1 MTLENLQMIAS
12 DGPRAGQ
19 RILRMKGPLSLHTVF
34 EFQNQLRAETSANII
49 IDFSGVPFID
59 SAGLG
64 GLVGVLVS
72 AQKAR
77 RKLLFAAMNPQ
88 VITLLEMTRTRSLF
102 TVYSTLQEAE
112 AAPLRGAE
120 L

>member
-12 DGPRAGQ
+12 DGSRAGQ
-19 RILRMKGPLSLHTVF
+19 RILQMKGPLNLHTVF
-34 EFQNQLRAETSANII
+34 EFQSVLRAETSPSVI

-64 GLVGVLVS
+64 ALVGAHIS
-72 AQKAR
+72 AQKSR
-77 RKLLFAAMNPQ
+77 RQLYFAAMNTQ
-88 VITLLEMTRTRSLF
+88 VITLLEMTRIRSLF

-112 AAPLRGAE
+112 AAPV
-120 L
+120 

>member
-12 DGPRAGQ
+12 DGSRAGQ
-19 RILRMKGPLSLHTVF
+19 RILQMKGPLSLHTVF
-34 EFQNQLRAETSANII
+34 EFQSVLRAETSPNVI

-64 GLVGVLVS
+64 ALVGAHIS
-72 AQKAR
+72 AQKSR
-77 RKLLFAAMNPQ
+77 RQLYFAAMNTQ
-88 VITLLEMTRTRSLF
+88 VITLLEMTRIRSLF

-112 AAPLRGAE
+112 AAPL
-120 L
+120 

>member
-1 MTLENLQMIAS
+1 MPIENMQAIAS

-19 RILRMKGPLSLHTVF
+19 RVLRLKGPLSLHTVF
-34 EFQNQLRAETSANII
+34 EFQNLVRAETAPNVI

-64 GLVGVLVS
+64 ALVGAHIS

-77 RKLLFAAMNPQ
+77 RKLSFAGMNTQ
-88 VITLLEMTRTRSLF
+88 VMALLEMTRIRGMFLIYG
-102 TVYSTLQEAE
+102 TVEEAQGE
-112 AAPLRGAE
+112 TD
-120 L
+120 

>member
-1 MTLENLQMIAS
+1 MIAS
-12 DGPRAGQ
+12 DGSRAGQ

-34 EFQNQLRAETSANII
+34 EFQNQVRAESSANII

-64 GLVGVLVS
+64 ALVGAHIS

-77 RKLLFAAMNPQ
+77 RKLSFAAMNTQ
-88 VITLLEMTRTRSLF
+88 VITLLEMTRIRSMF
-102 TVYSTLQEAE
+102 TLYPTLQEAE
-112 AAPLRGAE
+112 AAPL
-120 L
+120 